1 VDSGAAQGPLCIANT
16 QGRGH
21 GVSLSAFPYTL
32 HRSSLMLLIPIRL
45 QDHTVRVS
53 VALEAIFRMT
63 SAAAATDMGID
74 WNA

>member
-1 VDSGAAQGPLCIANT
+1 
-16 QGRGH
+16 
-21 GVSLSAFPYTL
+21 VSLSAFPYTL